1 MRQDWTMRIYVM
13 DRRCKEGERIRNTY
27 SYKGQTA
34 EFMEAE
40 IKDLQRQ
47 LYPAPKFRI
56 EVDPVYYM
64 VKSLM
69 TGEPVQILYEDRG
82 TCNDPS
88 QERYWTL

>member
-40 IKDLQRQ
+40 IKQFLN
-47 LYPAPKFRI
+47 
-56 EVDPVYYM
+56 EVQTEVT
-64 VKSLM
+64 LM
-69 TGEPVQILYEDRG
+69 E
-82 TCNDPS
+82 NK
-88 QERYWTL
+88 